1 MNSVTAQAAELKL
14 ALEQLYKQAE
24 EADAPDKKKPKYSYK
39 PESKKP
45 ESKAKKDDEILS
57 GGAARALDYFPNTWG
72 NARAGKATTL
82 AKAMGQEVDPSV
94 SHPISS
100 SLIQYLKGTG
110 KGLAYG
116 GLAGAGLGAAF
127 NAFNP
132 NIGGSLARRM
142 GAGAVGGGFAGAGLG
157 ALGGGITGLVKNEA
171 DKGYNVG
178 KIRDDYNAARD
189 AGQEMDLNAANPDL
203 SRWGALLPW
212 GGNHRAG
219 SVDALEQLAGRPARS
234 GGIRGAGRVGNLGYG
249 IGNLG
254 LGLAAGMGSP
264 LSTLGSGIGVGLN
277 TLQGSMEGYGAAAR
291 NQRLISELEKGAS
304 DDLKDYDDL
313 TSNVPS
319 EFKGAHGEMR
329 KFISDNNKK
338 KGKKVNKS
346 AAFAAR
352 LGRYNGAMHKRAF
365 LETLKGMGT
374 QALDAYKGLDP
385 TAQAAI
391 LGGGAGAAIG
401 GVGNAMF
408 GKRKKGV
415 GILGRLG
422 RGALAGGAIGG
433 LGGAGINEMAIRKGM
448 GNTGVDRG
456 TYLSPSTSAGEGKR
470 LPVDMANDLLGGLGG
485 LRMSSISK
493 PNLQIDPLDSQIQ
506 DSIDKGQL

>member
-157 ALGGGITGLVKNEA
+157 ALGGGITGAIQNEA
-171 DKGYNVG
+171 NKGYNVG

-254 LGLAAGMGSP
+254 LGLAAGIGSP

-352 LGRYNGAMHKRAF
+352 LGRQNGTMHKRAF
-365 LETLKGMGT
+365 LESLKGMGT

-408 GKRKKGV
+408 GSRKRG
-415 GILGRLG
+415 LLSRLG
-422 RGALAGGAIGG
+422 IGALAGGGVGA
-433 LGGAGINEMAIRKGM
+433 LGGAGINELGLDADAFGPDARR
-448 GNTGVDRG
+448 RG
-456 TYLSPSTSAGEGKR
+456 SAPLR
-470 LPVDMANDLLGGLGG
+470 MANNFLGGLGKP
-485 LRMSSISK
+485 SIISK
-493 PNLQIDPLDSQIQ
+493 PNMQVDTGVDGQIIPEPS
-506 DSIDKGQL
+506 

>member
-157 ALGGGITGLVKNEA
+157 ALGGGITGAIQNEA
-171 DKGYNVG
+171 NKGYNVG

-203 SRWGALLPW
+203 SRWGALLPF
-212 GGNHRAG
+212 GGQHRAG

-234 GGIRGAGRVGNLGYG
+234 GGIRGAGRVGTLGYG

-254 LGLAAGMGSP
+254 LGAAAGFGTP
-264 LSTLGSGIGVGLN
+264 LSVLGSGVGLGLS

-304 DDLKDYDDL
+304 E
-313 TSNVPS
+313 T
-319 EFKGAHGEMR
+319 
-329 KFISDNNKK
+329 
-338 KGKKVNKS
+338 
-346 AAFAAR
+346 FAAR
-352 LGRYNGAMHKRAF
+352 LGHQNGTMHKRAF
-365 LETLKGMGT
+365 LESLKGMGAK
-374 QALDAYKGLDP
+374 ALDAYKGLDP

-433 LGGAGINEMAIRKGM
+433 LGGAGFNEMAIRKGM

-470 LPVDMANDLLGGLGG
+470 LPVDMANDLLGGLGD

>member
-24 EADAPDKKKPKYSYK
+24 EADAPDKKKPKYSYEPNK
-39 PESKKP
+39 PKP
-45 ESKAKKDDEILS
+45 AGGPPKAAPKGYGGPDDELLS
-57 GGAARALDYFPNTWG
+57 GSRWATAGDVLGLPYSD
-72 NARAGKATTL
+72 ARAGKATTL
-82 AKAMGQEVDPSV
+82 SKAMGNSPAFNITNPNTARVLT
-94 SHPISS
+94 
-100 SLIQYLKGTG
+100 SL
-110 KGLAYG
+110 
-116 GLAGAGLGAAF
+116 LGAA
-127 NAFNP
+127 
-132 NIGGSLARRM
+132 GGATI
-142 GAGAVGGGFAGAGLG
+142 GGFANGPRGAMLGTGIGATLG
-157 ALGGGITGLVKNEA
+157 ALGN
-171 DKGYNVG
+171 
-178 KIRDDYNAARD
+178 NAARASQIATIRD
-189 AGQEMDLNAANPDL
+189 EYNKAKAEGQTMDLAAADPHL
-203 SRWGALLPW
+203 SRWGALLPA
-212 GGNHRAG
+212 GGFHRAG
-219 SVDALEQLAGRPARS
+219 SVDALEQLAGRSPRYQEGNVGRTTGAVGELFGRMGQGVGMLGAAGVAEPMAAAS
-234 GGIRGAGRVGNLGYG
+234 LAGGLGAGSGAGALISLLGG
-249 IGNLG
+249 GF
-254 LGLAAGMGSP
+254 
-264 LSTLGSGIGVGLN
+264 
-277 TLQGSMEGYGAAAR
+277 EGYDAAVR
-291 NQRLISELEKGAS
+291 NQRLRSQLEKGAS

-313 TSNVPS
+313 TDDVPN

-352 LGRYNGAMHKRAF
+352 LGHQNGTMHKRAF
-365 LETLKGMGT
+365 LESLKGMGA

-433 LGGAGINEMAIRKGM
+433 LGGAGVNEMAIRKGM
-448 GNTGVDRG
+448 GNTGVDRS

-470 LPVDMANDLLGGLGG
+470 LPASMANDLLGGL
-485 LRMSSISK
+485 MESSTVSK
-493 PNLQIDPLDSQIQ
+493 PNMQIVDEYPDYSK
-506 DSIDKGQL
+506 D

>member
-24 EADAPDKKKPKYSYK
+24 EAEAPDKKKPKYSYK

-82 AKAMGQEVDPSV
+82 AKAMGQKVDPSV
-94 SHPISS
+94 SNPVSS

-132 NIGGSLARRM
+132 NIAGGLASRM
-142 GAGAVGGGFAGAGLG
+142 GAGAVGGGLAGAGLG
-157 ALGGGITGLVKNEA
+157 ALGGGITGVIKNEA
-171 DKGYNVG
+171 NKGYNVG
-178 KIRDDYNAARD
+178 RIRDDYNAARD
-189 AGQEMDLNAANPDL
+189 AGQEMDLNAANPNL
-203 SRWGALLPW
+203 SRWGALLPF
-212 GGNHRAG
+212 GGHHRAG

-234 GGIRGAGRVGNLGYG
+234 GGIRGAGRVGTLGYG
-249 IGNLG
+249 LGNLG
-254 LGLAAGMGSP
+254 LGAAVGMGSP
-264 LSTLGSGIGVGLN
+264 LSVLSSGLGLGLSTLEGG
-277 TLQGSMEGYGAAAR
+277 MEGYGAAAR

-313 TSNVPS
+313 TDDVPS

-352 LGRYNGAMHKRAF
+352 LGHQNGIMHKRAF
-365 LETLKGMGT
+365 LESLKGMGA

-433 LGGAGINEMAIRKGM
+433 LGGAGVNEMAIRKGM
-448 GNTGVDRG
+448 GNTGVDRS

-470 LPVDMANDLLGGLGG
+470 LPASMANDLLSGL
-485 LRMSSISK
+485 MEPSTVSK
-493 PNLQIDPLDSQIQ
+493 PNMQIDTKD
-506 DSIDKGQL
+506 